1 MMIHISRDGQQFGP
15 YTLEDAQAHLAS
27 GALLATDQAWYE
39 GAPDWMPLDQV
50 PGVSVQPVFAAAP
63 EDPNDPLAAANPA
76 VAAAGVASSAA
87 AQGSKKK
94 IVIIAGSVVGVGA
107 IAAVLLFVYPGF
119 LNEKTGS
126 GGDNGGDG
134 QAGGRGGGGT
144 FAKEIEPIL
153 KGSTCYDCHDGVD
166 LNDKANTALN
176 LTLTES
182 IQGTLKAGDPDNSEF
197 FKRISNKDSED
208 RMPPKGEMLS
218 DNDVK
223 KISDWIKAGA
233 EF

>member
-15 YTLEDAQAHLAS
+15 YTLEDVQVHLAS
-27 GALLATDQAWYE
+27 GALLATDQAWYD
-39 GAPDWMPLDQV
+39 GAPAWMPLDQV
-50 PGVSVQPVFAAAP
+50 PGVSAQPAFAAAP
-63 EDPNDPLAAANPA
+63 DLNDPLAAANPA

-87 AQGSKKK
+87 AKGSKKK

-119 LNEKTGS
+119 LNEKKGA
-126 GGDNGGDG
+126 GGENGG
-134 QAGGRGGGGT
+134 GGSGGGGT

-166 LNDKANTALN
+166 LNDKANKALN
-176 LTLTES
+176 LMLTES
-182 IQGTLKAGDPDNSEF
+182 IQGTLTAGDPDNSELI
-197 FKRISNKDSED
+197 KRISNQGSED

-218 DNDVK
+218 ADDVK
-223 KISDWIKAGA
+223 KIRDWIEAGA
-233 EF
+233 NF